1 MPTEIE
7 FVMVHNRR
15 RGRRPARVLRYK
27 TFERVG
33 FMWCNHI
40 FSTTWSGP
48 TRDEFRWRWEQGGT
62 LQPNGYGN
70 DSPWAYCIQFV
81 NGERG
86 VCRVCDI
93 NAALAELGAA
103 VDLRGDP

>member
-15 RGRRPARVLRYK
+15 RGRRPERILRYK

-40 FSTTWSGP
+40 FNTTYYGLD
-48 TRDEFRWRWEQGGT
+48 RNDRKWRWEQGGT
-62 LQPNGYGN
+62 VQPQAHIG
-70 DSPWAYCIQFV
+70 DSPWAYCIEFV
-81 NGERG
+81 NGTRG
-86 VCRVCDI
+86 VCRVVDI